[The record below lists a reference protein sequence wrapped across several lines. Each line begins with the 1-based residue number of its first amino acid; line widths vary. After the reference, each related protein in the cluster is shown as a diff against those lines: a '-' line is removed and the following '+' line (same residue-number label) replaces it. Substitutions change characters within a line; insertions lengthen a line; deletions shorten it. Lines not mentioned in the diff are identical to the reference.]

1 MVIRAVIAIA
11 VVVGIVWWVR
21 SRGDASPSDGT
32 TAPTAPSAGARAGS
46 GSAQA
51 APGRSPDGGRVVPV
65 QIVPANRTDLDI
77 WLDGLGSVAAFQ
89 QVTVHTLVDGRLDKV
104 LFTEGQT
111 VKAGEVIAQI
121 DPRPFL
127 VQLHNA
133 QGALARDRANRD
145 AAKKA
150 FDRDT
155 ELHKQN
161 LIAQAQ
167 VDTDAGTLGQAE
179 GNMLIDQAQIESAQL
194 NLDYAAIKSPCAGI
208 TGVRLVDAGNIVH
221 VTDATGIVV
230 ITAIDP
236 AAVFFTLPQD
246 NLGEIVAAQDR
257 AKAAHVDVP
266 VEVWNR
272 DMTKQLGKNGKLA
285 VIDNQINQTTAT
297 VRLKA
302 FVDNKEHEL
311 WPLAFVK
318 ARILVDTR
326 KNALVVPVVA
336 VQQGPD
342 SQFVYVAE
350 GDTAKMRRVKVALTT
365 DTYAVIDETAKTG
378 DEPLKVG
385 AQIVIEGQ
393 SQLRPDA
400 KIQSGNGAGSGA
412 GKPDAAT
419 QPSGKA
425 KKGRGSGAGPTASSA
440 P

>member
-1 MVIRAVIAIA
+1 MIAIA

-236 AAVFFTLPQD
+236 AAVFFTVPQDSLPQ
-246 NLGEIVAAQDR
+246 VSAALAR
-257 AKAAHVDVP
+257 GP
-266 VEVWNR
+266 VKVIAWNR
-272 DMTKQLGKNGKLA
+272 DKTVQLGEGTVA
-285 VIDNQINQTTAT
+285 VLDNQINQTTST
-297 VRLKA
+297 LRLKA
-302 FVDNKEHEL
+302 LVGNPKRLL
-311 WPLAFVK
+311 WPNAFVK
-318 ARILVDTR
+318 ASMLVETR
-326 KNALVVPVVA
+326 KNALVVPLVA
-336 VQQGPD
+336 IQHGPQDPKTGQQTL
-342 SQFVYVAE
+342 FVYTV
-350 GDTAKMRRVKVALTT
+350 GSDNTAKMVTVTLATT
-365 DTYAVIDETAKTG
+365 TNDKAVIETG
-378 DEPLKVG
+378 LKGGERVVVDG
-385 AQIVIEGQ
+385 AN
-393 SQLRPDA
+393 QLRPGTRVS
-400 KIQSGNGAGSGA
+400 IQDGNGERAHHGAPAGGSASG
-412 GKPDAAT
+412 T
-419 QPSGKA
+419 
-425 KKGRGSGAGPTASSA
+425 TASNA
-440 P
+440 PPAASP

>member
-1 MVIRAVIAIA
+1 VLL
-11 VVVGIVWWVR
+11 VVLATAAAACN
-21 SRGDASPSDGT
+21 RGSSATG
-32 TAPTAPSAGARAGS
+32 AGSAGAARAIPVKT
-46 GSAQA
+46 
-51 APGRSPDGGRVVPV
+51 APAERKDVEVWR
-65 QIVPANRTDLDI
+65 L
-77 WLDGLGSVAAFQ
+77 GLGSVAAFQ
-89 QVTVHTLVDGRLDKV
+89 QVTVRTLVDGRLDVVK
-104 LFTEGQT
+104 FTEGQT
-111 VKAGEVIAQI
+111 VKAGDLLAIVDPQPYEAQ
-121 DPRPFL
+121 L
-127 VQLHNA
+127 L
-133 QGALARDRANRD
+133 
-145 AAKKA
+145 
-150 FDRDT
+150 
-155 ELHKQN
+155 
-161 LIAQAQ
+161 
-167 VDTDAGTLGQAE
+167 QAE
-179 GNMLIDQAQIESAQL
+179 GALRRDSSQLDIARKQLDRNRNLRKENLVSDSTVEGFESQVGNLEGMVKIDQAQIKTARL
-194 NLDYAAIKSPCAGI
+194 NIDYAHIKSPTDGI

-221 VTDATGIVV
+221 AADQTGIVV